1 LTLIRLRYRP
11 RLGGKAGLDSS
22 RIALHR
28 YHHRSSRQRKEF
40 DMKERVFLLTLIF
53 CFSIILPGIA
63 PEAGAQADQFY
74 KGKTIRIMV
83 GSTAGGFYDR
93 WGRLFGKYMSKYIP
107 GQPEIIVQNVTGA
120 GSVIVT
126 NQVYNVAKPD
136 GLTLVMP
143 LNGVY
148 IDQFVGRKEVQ
159 FDMRKFRFIGSPVT
173 ESIIFYMRA
182 DAPYKSIA
190 DIIKAKEP
198 PKCGGSGTASS
209 DYILSK
215 VLEETVGAKFNTVLG
230 YAGGTEID
238 LAVEKNEVVCRAHS
252 MSAHFGREPF
262 DTWHKRGFD
271 RHLVQTSRKKD
282 PRAAD
287 APTLDELF
295 EQYKVP
301 ANSRR
306 LAQVLLAAGDFG
318 RPMMVTPG
326 TPPDRVKILRDAY
339 VKTLSD
345 PDVLEEAKKGRMDVD
360 PATGEELE
368 ALVKEIF
375 DSPPEVVERVKKILA
390 N

>member
-1 LTLIRLRYRP
+1 
-11 RLGGKAGLDSS
+11 
-22 RIALHR
+22 
-28 YHHRSSRQRKEF
+28 
-40 DMKERVFLLTLIF
+40 MKERVFLLTLIF
-53 CFSIILPGIA
+53 GFSIILPGIA

-271 RHLVQTSRKKD
+271 RHIVQTSRKKD

-295 EQYKVP
+295 DQYKVP

>member
-1 LTLIRLRYRP
+1 M
-11 RLGGKAGLDSS
+11 
-22 RIALHR
+22 
-28 YHHRSSRQRKEF
+28 Q
-40 DMKERVFLLTLIF
+40 ERVLLLTLI
-53 CFSIILPGIA
+53 CCYSMILPAIA
-63 PEAGAQADQFY
+63 PQAGAQSDQFY

-107 GQPEIIVQNVTGA
+107 GQPEFVVQNMTGA
-120 GSVIVT
+120 GSVIAANHVF
-126 NQVYNVAKPD
+126 NVAKPD

-173 ESIIFYMRA
+173 ESLIFYMRA

-215 VLEETVGAKFNTVLG
+215 VLEDTVGAKFNTVLG

-282 PRAAD
+282 SRAAD
-287 APTLDELF
+287 APTLNELF
-295 EQYKVP
+295 DQFKVP
-301 ANSRR
+301 ENSRR
-306 LAQVLLAAGDFG
+306 LAQVLLAGGDFG

-326 TPPDRVKILRDAY
+326 TPPDRVKMLRDAF

-345 PDVLEEAKKGRMDVD
+345 PEVLDETKKGRMDID
-360 PATGEELE
+360 PATGDELE
-368 ALVKEIF
+368 KLVKEIF
-375 DSPPEVVERVKKILA
+375 DSPPDVVERVKKILA

>member
-1 LTLIRLRYRP
+1 
-11 RLGGKAGLDSS
+11 
-22 RIALHR
+22 
-28 YHHRSSRQRKEF
+28 
-40 DMKERVFLLTLIF
+40 
-53 CFSIILPGIA
+53 
-63 PEAGAQADQFY
+63 
-74 KGKTIRIMV
+74 
-83 GSTAGGFYDR
+83 
-93 WGRLFGKYMSKYIP
+93 
-107 GQPEIIVQNVTGA
+107 
-120 GSVIVT
+120 
-126 NQVYNVAKPD
+126 
-136 GLTLVMP
+136 
-143 LNGVY
+143 
-148 IDQFVGRKEVQ
+148 
-159 FDMRKFRFIGSPVT
+159 VT

-295 EQYKVP
+295 DQYKVP

-326 TPPDRVKILRDAY
+326 TPADRVKILRDAY

>member
-1 LTLIRLRYRP
+1 
-11 RLGGKAGLDSS
+11 
-22 RIALHR
+22 
-28 YHHRSSRQRKEF
+28 
-40 DMKERVFLLTLIF
+40 MKERVFLLTLIF
-53 CFSIILPGIA
+53 CFSVILPGIA
-63 PEAGAQADQFY
+63 PEAGAQGDQFY

-93 WGRLFGKYMSKYIP
+93 WGRLFGKYMGKHIP
-107 GQPEIIVQNVTGA
+107 GQPEIIVQNMTGA

-126 NQVYNVAKPD
+126 NHVYNVAKPD

-295 EQYKVP
+295 DQYKVP

-326 TPPDRVKILRDAY
+326 TPADRVKILRDAY

>member
-1 LTLIRLRYRP
+1 MKARL
-11 RLGGKAGLDSS
+11 L
-22 RIALHR
+22 
-28 YHHRSSRQRKEF
+28 
-40 DMKERVFLLTLIF
+40 LLTLGF

-93 WGRLFGKYMSKYIP
+93 WGRLFAKYMGKYIP
-107 GQPEIIVQNVTGA
+107 GQPEIIVQNMTGA
-120 GSVIVT
+120 GSVVAT
-126 NQVYNVAKPD
+126 NHVYNVAKPD

-148 IDQFVGRKEVQ
+148 IDQFAGRKEAQ

-173 ESIIFYMRA
+173 ESIIFYMRT

-209 DYILSK
+209 DFILSK

-238 LAVEKNEVVCRAHS
+238 LAVEKGEVVCRAHS

-271 RHLVQTSRKKD
+271 RHIVQTSRKKD
-282 PRAAD
+282 PRATD
-287 APTLDELF
+287 APTLNELF
-295 EQYKVP
+295 EQYKVT

-306 LAQVLLAAGDFG
+306 FSQVLLAAGDFG

-326 TPPDRVKILRDAY
+326 TPADRVKILRDAY
-339 VKTLSD
+339 AKTLSD
-345 PDVLEEAKKGRMDVD
+345 PEALDEAKKGRMDVD

-368 ALVKEIF
+368 TLVKEIF

>member
-1 LTLIRLRYRP
+1 
-11 RLGGKAGLDSS
+11 
-22 RIALHR
+22 
-28 YHHRSSRQRKEF
+28 
-40 DMKERVFLLTLIF
+40 MKERVVLLTLVF

-63 PEAGAQADQFY
+63 TKATAQSDQFY

-93 WGRLFGKYMSKYIP
+93 WGRLFAKYMGKYIP
-107 GQPEIIVQNVTGA
+107 GQPEIIVQNMAGG
-120 GSVIVT
+120 GSVIAA
-126 NQVYNVAKPD
+126 NHVYNVGKPD
-136 GLTLVMP
+136 GLMLVMP

-148 IDQFVGRKEVQ
+148 IDQFVGRNEVK

-182 DAPYKSIA
+182 DAPYKSIT
-190 DIIKAKEP
+190 DVIKAKEP

-209 DYILSK
+209 DFILSK

-252 MSAHFGREPF
+252 VSAHFGREPF

-271 RHLVQTSRKKD
+271 RHIVQTSRKKD

-287 APTLDELF
+287 APTLNELF

-301 ANSRR
+301 ANNRR

-318 RPMMVTPG
+318 RPMMVPPG
-326 TPPDRVKILRDAY
+326 TPGDRVKILRDAY
-339 VKTLSD
+339 AKVLTD
-345 PDVLEEAKKGRMDVD
+345 PAALDEAKKGRMAVD
-360 PATGEELE
+360 PAKGEELE
-368 ALVKEIF
+368 TLVKEIF
-375 DSPPEVVERVKKILA
+375 DSPPEVAERVKKILS

>member
-1 LTLIRLRYRP
+1 
-11 RLGGKAGLDSS
+11 
-22 RIALHR
+22 
-28 YHHRSSRQRKEF
+28 
-40 DMKERVFLLTLIF
+40 MKERVFLLTLIF

-295 EQYKVP
+295 EQYKAP
-301 ANSRR
+301 TNSRR